1 MTPHLACSATSQVR
15 YHYFFSGL
23 ASWAAGI
30 IIFFGWH
37 QAWGLDL
44 FFDHGCDFIFRG
56 FRAKGKRSV
65 QLILTK
71 IVCLAGLGCP
81 VSLFFFDRASWAAR
95 YHYFFRAG
103 PAGLSGFIIFSGRAG
118 WAGRFHYLFLASR
131 EINNGTAKNKNNGT
145 GCPAPDAPRIS

>member
-1 MTPHLACSATSQVR
+1 MLGHQPGPVSL
-15 YHYFFSGL
+15 FFHGL
-23 ASWAAGI
+23 ASWAAGN

-44 FFDHGCDFIFRG
+44 FFDHGCDFIFCG

-81 VSLFFFDRASWAAR
+81 VSLFFLGRASWAVR
-95 YHYFFRAG
+95 FHYF
-103 PAGLSGFIIFSGRAG
+103 FSGRAG
-118 WAGRFHYLFLASR
+118 WAGWFHYLFSASR
-131 EINNGTAKNKNNGT
+131 KI
-145 GCPAPDAPRIS
+145 

>member
-1 MTPHLACSATSQVR
+1 MILCPLGFRHSWSPFAESHCNDTALGMPGHQPGPVSL
-15 YHYFFSGL
+15 FSSRPGRL
-23 ASWAAGI
+23 GCPVSL
-30 IIFFGWH
+30 FCFGWH

-44 FFDHGCDFIFRG
+44 FFDHGCDFIFCG

-103 PAGLSGFIIFSGRAG
+103 PAGLPGIIIVFGPGRLD
-118 WAGRFHYLFLASR
+118 WPVSLFFRHR
-131 EINNGTAKNKNNGT
+131 EK
-145 GCPAPDAPRIS
+145 